1 MDKNL
6 VSIDPFFVECIE
18 LLKVPGIETL
28 FTFLDGEDAILRVL
42 YLNDNIKTPLD
53 LANELHISKGRVA
66 QLVKSLSKKKYI
78 RTKINLLDRRKV
90 EITITNLGL
99 NYLNE
104 KFDAATTFINGIRN
118 KIGEET
124 ITQLVE
130 FIRHARMLLKEDD
143 TNGKEHD

>member
-90 EITITNLGL
+90 EITIM
-99 NYLNE
+99 
-104 KFDAATTFINGIRN
+104 D
-118 KIGEET
+118 
-124 ITQLVE
+124 
-130 FIRHARMLLKEDD
+130 
-143 TNGKEHD
+143 